1 MSNELST
8 VSNTTV
14 AVADSVELDIPNGY
28 ICTVDRSTR
37 EGVITVAN
45 ALSDAQSL
53 KDFCAE
59 EMGRHF
65 TVKDIITTPGVR
77 ARTGE
82 VCTNTYLILADG
94 SIYMSQSDGIKRSAQ
109 QIVGLFNGDFGDGI
123 EVSVVEKKLSN
134 GNTMKTLHFYA

>member
-8 VSNTTV
+8 VSINTTV
-14 AVADSVELDIPNGY
+14 ADTVEFDIPNGY

-53 KDFCAE
+53 KDFCADDPNK
-59 EMGRHF
+59 HF
-65 TVKDIITTPGVR
+65 TLKDIITTPGVR
-77 ARTGE
+77 TRTGE
-82 VCTNTYLILADG
+82 VCTNTYLVLDDG
-94 SIYMSQSDGIKRSAQ
+94 NIYMSQSDGIKRSAQ

-134 GNTMKTLHFYA
+134 GNTIKTLHFYA